1 MTEHTPGPW
10 EVVSKTEYIQV
21 EPGVH
26 EPDFD
31 YLQIRQL
38 ETGRIVATLDM
49 HPPDG
54 ELIAAVPDML
64 EVLQIIF
71 NRVMYE
77 SPTAE
82 IGAIFDAVMIERVE
96 DVLNKAKG
104 GR

>member
-1 MTEHTPGPW
+1 MKERVTY
-10 EVVSKTEYIQV
+10 VST
-21 EPGVH
+21 EPGVDV
-26 EPDFD
+26 PDD
-31 YLQIRQL
+31 CWIEILGDTRTPIAILPCGSIYD
-38 ETGRIVATLDM
+38 AN
-49 HPPDG
+49 
-54 ELIAAVPDML
+54 LIAAAPDML